1 MPIVPLFASAA
12 PAASSDGLLGL
23 MPLLIIVAV
32 FYFLLIRP
40 QQKQHK
46 EHAGFLTR
54 VKAGD
59 QVLTHSGMIGK
70 IVSIDSGVV
79 ILEIAR
85 DTKVRFLLR
94 NLAGPYSPS
103 EK

>member
-1 MPIVPLFASAA
+1 
-12 PAASSDGLLGL
+12 
-23 MPLLIIVAV
+23 
-32 FYFLLIRP
+32 
-40 QQKQHK
+40 
-46 EHAGFLTR
+46 